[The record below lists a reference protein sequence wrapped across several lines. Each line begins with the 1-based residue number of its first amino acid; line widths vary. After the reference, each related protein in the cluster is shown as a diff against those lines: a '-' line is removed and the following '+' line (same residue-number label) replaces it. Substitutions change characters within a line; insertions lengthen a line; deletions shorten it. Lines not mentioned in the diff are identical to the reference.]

1 MNPQAV
7 QLPTLAKLQRL
18 QIPLF
23 NNTGVAKKIKAVLL
37 LAVLPEEVKAEE
49 VAVTTVKKAEEVTT
63 VKKAI
68 KQDTTEQDMTAI
80 LPSAQL

>member
-1 MNPQAV
+1 MNPQVV

-49 VAVTTVKKAEEVTT
+49 VAVTTVKKA
-63 VKKAI
+63 I